1 MKTVLFYG
9 LDKKSTPAVHIPFSE
24 QLRDNAHDL
33 GEEETN
39 GLYARVHLECF
50 ENAQICLMIQVKL
63 LY

>member
-9 LDKKSTPAVHIPFSE
+9 LDKKSTPPVHIPFSE

-50 ENAQICLMIQVKL
+50 
-63 LY
+63 